1 MKFLAGEY
9 VRGYVMYLVP
19 AYEATCATTNAVIEH
34 SKSQMRIFDSKS
46 GITLWTPD
54 MARDIIALKE
64 FKWDDHL
71 VIVNEIGADTA

>member
-1 MKFLAGEY
+1 M
-9 VRGYVMYLVP
+9 P
-19 AYEATCATTNAVIEH
+19 AHETTSATTKVVIEH
-34 SKSQMRIFDSKS
+34 AKSQVRILGRKA
-46 GITLWTPD
+46 GMACWTPD

>member
-1 MKFLAGEY
+1 
-9 VRGYVMYLVP
+9 MYLVP
-19 AYEATCATTNAVIEH
+19 AHETTCATTNAVIERA
-34 SKSQMRIFDSKS
+34 KSQMRIFDSRA
-46 GITLWTPD
+46 GMTYWTPD